1 MDCIGS
7 FQVNSSAALIMNS
20 RSGLTAQILHL
31 LRPYWPLVLGGIGL
45 GLVGG
50 ASVAVLLAVVN
61 HGLYA
66 KQADVLTLVLAFAG
80 LCLLILIGSIGA
92 DISANYVGQRIIA
105 ELRKSLAARILAA
118 PIDQLE
124 IYRTHRLIPVLT
136 QDVDTISDFA
146 FFFSSFFVSLVIALG
161 CMAYLAVLSWPLF
174 LITGAVIMLGSLAH
188 AYARTRGVHGFN
200 VARESEDQL
209 HKQYR
214 AIAEGAKEL
223 RLNRVRRRHVYVE
236 QLQQTVDRISSVQIK
251 SINLFVTARAFGTM
265 LFFVVIGVALTLRP
279 FLWPDSPAA
288 VSSGFVLVL
297 LYMRG
302 PIDQVIGILPA
313 LGRAQ
318 VAMRRIVEL
327 SEQFSTPEH
336 DLLAAD
342 PTGPAKTMIESIELR
357 GVTYTFRAVP
367 GSVPFV
373 LGPVD
378 LLVRQGDIVFIVGQN
393 GSGKTTLIKLLLGLY
408 APHGGTVFHDGSPV
422 LTETRDDYRQLFTT
436 IFSDYYLFEDL
447 IRGEGVVPD
456 AAERYLQ
463 RLEVA
468 HKVSVENGVFTTTDL
483 STGQRKRLALMNAWL
498 EERPVLVFDE
508 WAADQDPAFRH
519 IFYTE
524 LLPDLKRLG
533 KTIIVISHD
542 DRYFGIADHLVRL
555 RDGKIVASEAK
566 ADNATNNSVVP
577 DAAPL

>member
-1 MDCIGS
+1 
-7 FQVNSSAALIMNS
+7 MNP

-31 LRPYWPLVLGGIGL
+31 LRPYWPIVLGGIVL
-45 GLVGG
+45 GAVGG
-50 ASVAVLLAVVN
+50 ASVAGLLAVVN
-61 HGLYA
+61 RGLYA
-66 KQADVLTLVLAFAG
+66 TQGDVATLFLAFAG

-146 FFFSSFFVSLVIALG
+146 FFFSSFFVSLIITLG
-161 CMAYLAVLSWPLF
+161 CMVYLAVLSWPLF
-174 LITGAVIMLGSLAH
+174 LITGLVIALGSLAH
-188 AYARTRGVHGFN
+188 AFARTRGVRGFN
-200 VARESEDQL
+200 AARDSEDELQK
-209 HKQYR
+209 HYR

-223 RLNRVRRRHVYVE
+223 RLNRARRQRVYVE
-236 QLQQTVDRISSVQIK
+236 QLQRTVDRISAVQVK
-251 SINLFVTARAFGTM
+251 SINLFVTARALGTM

-279 FLWPDSPAA
+279 SFWPDSPAA

-302 PIDQVIGILPA
+302 PIDQVIGILPS

-318 VAMRRIVEL
+318 VAMRRIADL
-327 SEQFSTPEH
+327 SEQFSTPEQ
-336 DLLAAD
+336 DLLAVPSTAPD
-342 PTGPAKTMIESIELR
+342 GSGRIESIELR
-357 GVTYTFRAVP
+357 NVSYSFRAVP
-367 GSVPFV
+367 GSEPFV
-373 LGPVD
+373 LGPID
-378 LLVRQGDIVFIVGQN
+378 LHVRRGEIVFIVGEN

-408 APHGGTVFHDGSPV
+408 APQSGTVLRDGRAV
-422 LTETRDDYRQLFTT
+422 ETQTRDDYRQLFTT

-447 IRGEGVVPD
+447 LQAGGMVPEV
-456 AAERYLQ
+456 AERYLK

-524 LLPDLKRLG
+524 LLPDLKRMG

-542 DRYFGIADHLVRL
+542 DRYFGVADHLVRL
-555 RDGKIVASEAK
+555 RHGKLLAGEAIAHDVIK
-566 ADNATNNSVVP
+566 SSSVP
-577 DAAPL
+577 TSTSL

>member
-1 MDCIGS
+1 MMTPRTGLAA
-7 FQVNSSAALIMNS
+7 QVFL
-20 RSGLTAQILHL
+20 L
-31 LRPYWPLVLGGIGL
+31 LRPYWPMVLGGTFL

-50 ASVAVLLAVVN
+50 ASVAGLLAVVN
-61 HGLYA
+61 RGLYA
-66 KQADVLTLVLAFAG
+66 AQQDVATLVVAFAG
-80 LCLLILIGSIGA
+80 LCVLILIGSIGA
-92 DISANYVGQRIIA
+92 DMSANFVGQRIIA
-105 ELRKSLAARILAA
+105 SLRKSLAARILAA

-124 IYRTHRLIPVLT
+124 LYRTHRLIPVLT

-146 FFFSSFFVSLVIALG
+146 FFFSSFFVSLVIAFG
-161 CMAYLAVLSWPLF
+161 CMVYLAVLSWPLF
-174 LITGAVIMLGSLAH
+174 LITGLVVVLGSMAH
-188 AYARTRGVHGFN
+188 AYARTRGVRGFN
-200 VARESEDQL
+200 LARDSEDELQ
-209 HKQYR
+209 KCYR

-223 RLNRVRRRHVYVE
+223 RLNRQRRQRVYVD
-236 QLQQTVDRISSVQIK
+236 QLKRIVDRISAVQIS

-279 FLWPDSPAA
+279 FLWPDSPAS

-297 LYMRG
+297 LFMRG

-318 VAMRRIVEL
+318 VAMRRIAEL
-327 SEQFSTPEH
+327 SEQFSTPER
-336 DLLAAD
+336 DLLTAAS
-342 PTGPAKTMIESIELR
+342 PGETNAPLEIQSIELR
-357 GVTYTFRAVP
+357 DVSYAFRAAS
-367 GSVPFV
+367 GSDPFV
-373 LGPVD
+373 LGPIN
-378 LLVRQGDIVFIVGQN
+378 LHVRRGDIVFIVGEN

-408 APHGGTVFHDGSPV
+408 VPHGGMVLRDGMEV
-422 LTETRDDYRQLFTT
+422 GTETRDDFRQLFTT

-447 IRGEGVVPD
+447 MQGPETVPEI
-456 AAERYLQ
+456 AERYLE

-468 HKVSVENGVFTTTDL
+468 HKVSVEDGVFTTTDL

-533 KTIIVISHD
+533 KTIVVISHD
-542 DRYFGIADHLVRL
+542 DRYFPTADRLVRL
-555 RDGKIVASEAK
+555 RHGKIVEDVLVKEDVAK
-566 ADNATNNSVVP
+566 PGHHRLAT
-577 DAAPL
+577 

>member
-1 MDCIGS
+1 
-7 FQVNSSAALIMNS
+7 MNS
-20 RSGLTAQILHL
+20 RSGLTTQILQL
-31 LRPYWPLVLGGIGL
+31 LRPYWPLVLGGSVL
-45 GLVGG
+45 GVVGG
-50 ASVAVLLAVVN
+50 ASVAALLAVVN

-66 KQADVLTLVLAFAG
+66 TQADVVTLFFAFAG

-92 DISANYVGQRIIA
+92 DISANFVGQRIIA
-105 ELRKSLAARILAA
+105 ELRKSLAAKILAA

-161 CMAYLAVLSWPLF
+161 CMVYLAVLSWQLF
-174 LITGAVIMLGSLAH
+174 LITGVVIVLGSLAH
-188 AYARTRGVHGFN
+188 GYARTRGVRGFST
-200 VARESEDQL
+200 AREAEDQL

-223 RLNRVRRRHVYVE
+223 RLNRVRRRRVYVE
-236 QLQQTVDRISSVQIK
+236 QLQQTVDRISSVQIR

-297 LYMRG
+297 LFMRG

-318 VAMRRIVEL
+318 IAMRRIAEL
-327 SEQFSTPEH
+327 SGQFSSPEH
-336 DLLAAD
+336 DLLASA
-342 PTGPAKTMIESIELR
+342 PAAPGKTAIESIELR
-357 GVTYTFRAVP
+357 GVTYAFRAVP
-367 GSVPFV
+367 GSDPFV

-378 LLVRQGDIVFIVGQN
+378 LFVRQGDIVFIVGQN

-408 APHGGTVFHDGSPV
+408 APHGGAVLHDGSPV

-456 AAERYLQ
+456 VAERYLQ

-555 RDGKIVASEAK
+555 RDGRIVASEAR
-566 ADNATNNSVVP
+566 ASNVAGPSAVP
-577 DAAPL
+577 TDAPL

>member
-1 MDCIGS
+1 MKHLR
-7 FQVNSSAALIMNS
+7 N
-20 RSGLTAQILHL
+20 GLTAQILYL
-31 LRPYWPLVLGGIGL
+31 LRPYWPIVLGGVVL

-50 ASVAVLLAVVN
+50 GSVAGLLAVVN
-61 HGLYA
+61 QGLYA
-66 KQADVLTLVLAFAG
+66 TQADVATLVIAFTA
-80 LCLLILIGSIGA
+80 LCLLILVGSIGA

-105 ELRKSLAARILAA
+105 GLRSSLAAKILAA
-118 PIDQLE
+118 PIDQIE

-136 QDVDTISDFA
+136 HDVDTISDFA
-146 FFFSSFFVSLVIALG
+146 FFFSSFFVSLVITLG
-161 CMAYLAVLSWPLF
+161 CMVYLAALSWPLF
-174 LITGAVIMLGSLAH
+174 LITGAVIILGSLAH
-188 AYARTRGVHGFN
+188 GYARTRGVHGFG
-200 VARESEDQL
+200 VARDAEDQL
-209 HKQYR
+209 HKHYR

-223 RLNRVRRRHVYVE
+223 RLNRIRRQRVYAD
-236 QLQQTVDRISSVQIK
+236 QIQRTVDMICRVQIK
-251 SINLFVTARAFGTM
+251 SINLFVTARSLGTM

-313 LGRAQ
+313 LSRAQ
-318 VAMRRIVEL
+318 VAIRRIAEL

-336 DLLAAD
+336 DLLTARPVGQRTDA
-342 PTGPAKTMIESIELR
+342 IESIDLRKVTYAFR
-357 GVTYTFRAVP
+357 GVP
-367 GSVPFV
+367 GRTPFV

-378 LLVRQGDIVFIVGQN
+378 LHIRRGDIVFIVGEN

-408 APHGGTVFHDGSPV
+408 APHGGMVLRDGVAVS
-422 LTETRDDYRQLFTT
+422 TETRDDYRQLFTT

-447 IRGEGVVPD
+447 IQGDNVVPD
-456 AAERYLQ
+456 IAERYLE

-468 HKVSVENGVFTTTDL
+468 HKVSVENGAFTTTDL

-508 WAADQDPAFRH
+508 WAADQDPTFRH

-524 LLPDLKRLG
+524 LLPDLKRIG

-542 DRYFGIADHLVRL
+542 DRYFGMADHLVRL
-555 RDGKIVASEAK
+555 REGKIVASEEKLHDTIK
-566 ADNATNNSVVP
+566 APSVPTNAS
-577 DAAPL
+577 L

>member
-1 MDCIGS
+1 MMIP
-7 FQVNSSAALIMNS
+7 

-31 LRPYWPLVLGGIGL
+31 LRPYWPIVLGGVVL
-45 GLVGG
+45 GIVGG
-50 ASVAVLLAVVN
+50 ASVAGLLAVVN
-61 HGLYA
+61 RGLYA
-66 KQADVLTLVLAFAG
+66 SQGDVATLLYAFAG
-80 LCLLILIGSIGA
+80 LCSLILIGSIGA

-105 ELRKSLAARILAA
+105 ELRKSLAAKILAA

-146 FFFSSFFVSLVIALG
+146 FFFSSFFVSVVITFG
-161 CMAYLAVLSWPLF
+161 CMVYLAVLSWPLF
-174 LITGAVIMLGSLAH
+174 LITGLVIILGSLAH
-188 AYARTRGVHGFN
+188 AYARTRGVRGFN
-200 VARESEDQL
+200 AARDSEDELQK
-209 HKQYR
+209 HYR

-223 RLNRVRRRHVYVE
+223 RLNRTRRQRLYVDK
-236 QLQQTVDRISSVQIK
+236 LQRTVDRISTVQIK

-279 FLWPDSPAA
+279 FLWPDSPAS

-318 VAMRRIVEL
+318 VAMSRIAEL
-327 SEQFSTPEH
+327 SEQFSPPEQ
-336 DLLAAD
+336 DLLAA
-342 PTGPAKTMIESIELR
+342 PSTASQASAKIESIELR
-357 GVTYTFRAVP
+357 GVSYAFRAVP
-367 GSVPFV
+367 GNDPFV
-373 LGPVD
+373 LGPID
-378 LLVRQGDIVFIVGQN
+378 LHIRQGDIVFIVGEN

-408 APHGGTVFHDGSPV
+408 APQTGVVLRDGLSV
-422 LTETRDDYRQLFTT
+422 VTETRDDYRQLFTT

-447 IRGEGVVPD
+447 LQGAGMVPD
-456 AAERYLQ
+456 IAERYLE

-542 DRYFGIADHLVRL
+542 DRYFAAADHLVRL
-555 RDGKIVASEAK
+555 RHGKIVAGEARAHNVMK
-566 ADNATNNSVVP
+566 PSSVPTDVS
-577 DAAPL
+577 L

>member
-1 MDCIGS
+1 M
-7 FQVNSSAALIMNS
+7 MNP
-20 RSGLTAQILHL
+20 RNGLTAQILHL
-31 LRPYWPLVLGGIGL
+31 LRPFWPTVLGGIVL

-50 ASVAVLLAVVN
+50 ASVAGLLAVVN
-61 HGLYA
+61 RGLYA
-66 KQADVLTLVLAFAG
+66 TQSDVAALLFAFAG

-105 ELRKSLAARILAA
+105 GLRKSLAAKILAA

-146 FFFSSFFVSLVIALG
+146 FFFSSFFVSLVITLG
-161 CMAYLAVLSWPLF
+161 CMVYLAVLSWPLF
-174 LITGAVIMLGSLAH
+174 LITGLVIFLGTIAH
-188 AYARTRGVHGFN
+188 AFARTRGVRGFN
-200 VARESEDQL
+200 AARDSEDELQK
-209 HKQYR
+209 HYR

-223 RLNRVRRRHVYVE
+223 RLNRARRQRVYVE
-236 QLQQTVDRISSVQIK
+236 QLQHTVDRISAVQIK
-251 SINLFVTARAFGTM
+251 SINLFVTARALGTM

-302 PIDQVIGILPA
+302 PIDQVIGILPS

-318 VAMRRIVEL
+318 VAMRRIADL
-327 SEQFSTPEH
+327 SEQFSTPEQ
-336 DLLAAD
+336 DLLAAPSTAPD
-342 PTGPAKTMIESIELR
+342 GSGRVESIELR
-357 GVTYTFRAVP
+357 GVSYSFRAAP
-367 GSVPFV
+367 GSEPFV
-373 LGPVD
+373 LGPID
-378 LLVRQGDIVFIVGQN
+378 LHVRKGDIVFIVGEN

-408 APHGGTVFHDGSPV
+408 APHSGALLRDGQPV
-422 LTETRDDYRQLFTT
+422 VTQTRDDYRQLFTT

-447 IRGEGVVPD
+447 LQGAEMVPEV
-456 AAERYLQ
+456 AERYLR

-524 LLPDLKRLG
+524 LLPDLKRMG

-542 DRYFGIADHLVRL
+542 DRYFGAADHLVRL
-555 RDGKIVASEAK
+555 RHGKIVAGEAMAHDVIK
-566 ADNATNNSVVP
+566 SSSVP
-577 DAAPL
+577 TDAPL

>member
-1 MDCIGS
+1 M
-7 FQVNSSAALIMNS
+7 MKP

-31 LRPYWPLVLGGIGL
+31 LRPYWPIVLGGIVL
-45 GLVGG
+45 GVVGG
-50 ASVAVLLAVVN
+50 ASVAGLLSVVN
-61 HGLYA
+61 RGLYA
-66 KQADVLTLVLAFAG
+66 TQDDIATLLFAFAG

-105 ELRKSLAARILAA
+105 ELRKSLAAKILAA

-146 FFFSSFFVSLVIALG
+146 FFFSSFFVSLVITFG
-161 CMAYLAVLSWPLF
+161 CMVYLAMLSWPLF
-174 LITGAVIMLGSLAH
+174 LITGLVIILGSLAH
-188 AYARTRGVHGFN
+188 AFARTRGVQGFN
-200 VARESEDQL
+200 AARDSEDELQK
-209 HKQYR
+209 HYR

-223 RLNRVRRRHVYVE
+223 RLNRVRRQRVYVE
-236 QLQQTVDRISSVQIK
+236 QLQRTVDLISTVQVK
-251 SINLFVTARAFGTM
+251 SINLFVTARALGTM

-302 PIDQVIGILPA
+302 PIDQVIGILPS

-318 VAMRRIVEL
+318 VAMRRIAEL
-327 SEQFSTPEH
+327 SEQFSTPEP
-336 DLLAAD
+336 DLLAAPSAASD
-342 PTGPAKTMIESIELR
+342 GAGKIESIELR
-357 GVTYTFRAVP
+357 GVSYGFRAVP
-367 GSVPFV
+367 GSTPFV
-373 LGPVD
+373 LGPID
-378 LLVRQGDIVFIVGQN
+378 LHVRQGDIVFIVGEN

-408 APHGGTVFHDGSPV
+408 APQSGAVLRDGLPV
-422 LTETRDDYRQLFTT
+422 GTETRDDYRQLFTT

-447 IRGEGVVPD
+447 LQGAGIVPD
-456 AAERYLQ
+456 AAERYLE

-468 HKVSVENGVFTTTDL
+468 HKVSVQNGKFTTTDL

-524 LLPDLKRLG
+524 LLPDLKRVG

-542 DRYFGIADHLVRL
+542 DRYFGVADHLVRL
-555 RDGKIVASEAK
+555 RHGKVVAGEAMAHDVIK
-566 ADNATNNSVVP
+566 SSSVP
-577 DAAPL
+577 TDAPL

>member
-1 MDCIGS
+1 M
-7 FQVNSSAALIMNS
+7 MNS

-31 LRPYWPLVLGGIGL
+31 LRPYWPTVLGGIVL
-45 GLVGG
+45 GIVGG
-50 ASVAVLLAVVN
+50 ASVAGLLAVVN

-66 KQADVLTLVLAFAG
+66 SQGDVAMLLYAFAG
-80 LCLLILIGSIGA
+80 LCSLILIGSIGS
-92 DISANYVGQRIIA
+92 DVSVNYVGQRIIA
-105 ELRKSLAARILAA
+105 ELRKSLAAKILAA

-146 FFFSSFFVSLVIALG
+146 FFFSSFFVSVVITVG
-161 CMAYLAVLSWPLF
+161 CMVYLAVLSWPLF
-174 LITGAVIMLGSLAH
+174 LITGLVIVLGSLAH
-188 AYARTRGVHGFN
+188 AYARTRGVRGFN
-200 VARESEDQL
+200 AARDSEDEL
-209 HKQYR
+209 HKHYR

-223 RLNRVRRRHVYVE
+223 RLNRTRRQRVYVDK
-236 QLQQTVDRISSVQIK
+236 LQHTVDRISEVQIK

-279 FLWPDSPAA
+279 FLWPDSPAS

-318 VAMRRIVEL
+318 VAMRRIAEL
-327 SEQFSTPEH
+327 SEQFSTPEQG
-336 DLLAAD
+336 LLAA
-342 PTGPAKTMIESIELR
+342 PSTAPEASARIESIELR
-357 GVTYTFRAVP
+357 GVSYGFRAVS
-367 GSVPFV
+367 GSNPFV
-373 LGPVD
+373 LGPID
-378 LLVRQGDIVFIVGQN
+378 LHIRQGDIVFIVGEN

-408 APHGGTVFHDGSPV
+408 APQTGAVFRDGLSV
-422 LTETRDDYRQLFTT
+422 VTETRDDYRQLFTT

-447 IRGEGVVPD
+447 LQGSGMVPD
-456 AAERYLQ
+456 IAERYLE

-542 DRYFGIADHLVRL
+542 DRYFGAADHLVRL
-555 RDGKIVASEAK
+555 RNGKIVAGEAR
-566 ADNATNNSVVP
+566 AHNVMEPSSVP
-577 DAAPL
+577 SGASL

>member
-1 MDCIGS
+1 
-7 FQVNSSAALIMNS
+7 MNS
-20 RSGLTAQILHL
+20 RSGLTTQILQL
-31 LRPYWPLVLGGIGL
+31 LRPYWPLVLGGSVL
-45 GLVGG
+45 GVVGG
-50 ASVAVLLAVVN
+50 ASVAALLAVVN

-66 KQADVLTLVLAFAG
+66 TQADVVTLFFAFAG

-105 ELRKSLAARILAA
+105 ELRKSLAAKILAA

-161 CMAYLAVLSWPLF
+161 CMVYLAVLSWQLF
-174 LITGAVIMLGSLAH
+174 LITGVVIVLGSLAH
-188 AYARTRGVHGFN
+188 GYARTRGVRGFST
-200 VARESEDQL
+200 AREAEDQL

-223 RLNRVRRRHVYVE
+223 RLNRVRRRRVYVE
-236 QLQQTVDRISSVQIK
+236 QLQQTVDRISSVQIR

-297 LYMRG
+297 LFMRG

-318 VAMRRIVEL
+318 VAMRRIAEL

-336 DLLAAD
+336 DLLASA
-342 PTGPAKTMIESIELR
+342 PAAPGKTAIESIELR
-357 GVTYTFRAVP
+357 GVTYAFRAVP
-367 GSVPFV
+367 GSDPFV

-378 LLVRQGDIVFIVGQN
+378 LFVRQGDIVFIVGQN

-408 APHGGTVFHDGSPV
+408 APHGGAV
-422 LTETRDDYRQLFTT
+422 L
-436 IFSDYYLFEDL
+436 
-447 IRGEGVVPD
+447 
-456 AAERYLQ
+456 
-463 RLEVA
+463 
-468 HKVSVENGVFTTTDL
+468 
-483 STGQRKRLALMNAWL
+483 W
-498 EERPVLVFDE
+498 
-508 WAADQDPAFRH
+508 
-519 IFYTE
+519 
-524 LLPDLKRLG
+524 
-533 KTIIVISHD
+533 
-542 DRYFGIADHLVRL
+542 
-555 RDGKIVASEAK
+555 
-566 ADNATNNSVVP
+566 
-577 DAAPL
+577 